1 MVLEQN
7 RTEHMCLS
15 RALLYRHNRLL
26 DDRYAVMPLTSLADD
41 ECLCLV
47 YGDWIVW
54 KALWNDGYE

>member
-15 RALLYRHNRLL
+15 RVLLYRHNRLL

-41 ECLCLV
+41 EFLCLV
-47 YGDWIVW
+47 YGNWIAW